1 MIQSLLYQVLISQ
14 IPPLPCFLSRTIL
27 VCMEVDMTWPDGAR
41 EKWWGPGAMN
51 RYWYCFLSW
60 PQFPLPATEV
70 SSGQAEVSSLWL
82 SHISKDFTEDPAS
95 PCLWQPRGPAW
106 NLLATDLIPN
116 SGFSCCF
123 QPLGP
128 QIFLSSQ
135 HINYLQHPSM
145 MHVGTSTCWSCPQ
158 D

>member
-14 IPPLPCFLSRTIL
+14 IPPSHAFFPEQYRCVWRWTWLGLMVLGRNGGGQEPWTGTGTASSPCRS
-27 VCMEVDMTWPDGAR
+27 
-41 EKWWGPGAMN
+41 
-51 RYWYCFLSW
+51 S
-60 PQFPLPATEV
+60 PLRN
-70 SSGQAEVSSLWL
+70 SSGQVEVSSLWL

-106 NLLATDLIPN
+106 NLIATDLIPN
-116 SGFSCCF
+116 SGFSCRF
-123 QPLGP
+123 QPLGH
-128 QIFLSSQ
+128 QIFLASQ

-145 MHVGTSTCWSCPQ
+145 THVGTSTYWSCPQ